1 MSRPP
6 TSRQKEVKIRPAQA
20 DDAEAIGRAHAE
32 GWDAAYRGIMSD
44 EAVDAFVH
52 AGDHTTRWN
61 ERMEE
66 QPDGRVVWVAEVDGE
81 VVGFAQTGPSRQP
94 DAGPPSAG
102 PRIAELYCI
111 YLGAGAI
118 GSGIGRRLLGHAVD
132 DLSERGYDCA
142 RLWVL
147 EANSRA
153 RRFYEAAGWYADG
166 ATRVD
171 PGDGCTDVR
180 YSLSLLNN

>member
-1 MSRPP
+1 MSRPDGIN
-6 TSRQKEVKIRPAQA
+6 IRPARM

-66 QPDGRVVWVAEVDGE
+66 QPGGRVVWVAELEGE
-81 VVGFAQTGPSRQP
+81 VVGFTQTGPSRRP
-94 DAGPPSAG
+94 DAGPHE
-102 PRIAELYCI
+102 AELYCI

-118 GSGIGRRLLGHAVD
+118 GTGIGRRLIEHAVA
-132 DLSERGYDCA
+132 DLGERGFTSA
-142 RLWVL
+142 SLWVL

-153 RRFYEAAGWYADG
+153 RRFYEAGGWHTDG
-166 ATRVD
+166 TTRID

-180 YSLSLLNN
+180 YSRSL

>member
-6 TSRQKEVKIRPAQA
+6 ASRPKEVRIRPARA
-20 DDAEAIGRAHAE
+20 DDAEAIGRAHSE
-32 GWDAAYRGIMSD
+32 GWGAAYRGIMSD

-52 AGDHTTRWN
+52 AGDHTTRWS

-66 QPDGRVVWVAEVDGE
+66 RSDGRVIWVAELDGE

-94 DAGPPSAG
+94 DAGPQD
-102 PRIAELYCI
+102 AELYCT

-132 DLSERGYDCA
+132 DLSGRGFGCA

-153 RRFYEAAGWYADG
+153 RRFYEAAGWHADG
-166 ATRVD
+166 AARVD

-180 YSLSLLNN
+180 YSLSL